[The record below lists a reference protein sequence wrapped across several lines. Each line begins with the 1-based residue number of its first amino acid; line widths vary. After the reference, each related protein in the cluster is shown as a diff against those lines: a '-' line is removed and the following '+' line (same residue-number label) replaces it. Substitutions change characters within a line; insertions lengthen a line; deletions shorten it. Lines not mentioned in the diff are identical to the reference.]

1 MPTGCPE
8 AHLNPALPS
17 GGRSAVPAPVPAVLL
32 DSASALHG
40 GEGCVWGTLEA
51 PQMPPVAAAAMIS
64 AVAVAVSSPPP
75 ARAHKRAAPSDEAAA
90 AQDLRQREKDLV
102 KARRTPRR
110 SDGLRPAGAPEA
122 AFSACPQ
129 PRAASFRQPAA
140 LASASAAAS
149 ALALDAGA
157 EDDVLAERGR
167 AGGDYPLLRQWRLT
181 LSSRLPLRLHL
192 RLPLSLHSY

>member
-40 GEGCVWGTLEA
+40 GEGCVWGTLE
-51 PQMPPVAAAAMIS
+51 PPLMPPVAAAAMIS

-90 AQDLRQREKDLV
+90 AQVSVQAELF
-102 KARRTPRR
+102 
-110 SDGLRPAGAPEA
+110 PAGDPNE
-122 AFSACPQ
+122 PGLG
-129 PRAASFRQPAA
+129 RKEILRRKLGEHRL
-140 LASASAAAS
+140 LA
-149 ALALDAGA
+149 G
-157 EDDVLAERGR
+157 
-167 AGGDYPLLRQWRLT
+167 
-181 LSSRLPLRLHL
+181 
-192 RLPLSLHSY
+192 